1 MRLALP
7 AASLALL
14 CACTPTQDLG
24 TRHGSP
30 QHTYVC
36 ADGKT
41 FLSRQ
46 IITGEVEIT
55 AGGVTRDVTNAAG
68 DPVPGDHGI
77 SYTDGAASLTGFP
90 GGPYQ
95 GCTLNDGET

>member
-1 MRLALP
+1 MRFTLS
-7 AASLALL
+7 AASLAFL
-14 CACTPTQDLG
+14 CACTPTHDLSA
-24 TRHGSP
+24 RHGSP

-46 IITGEVEIT
+46 IITSEVEIT
-55 AGGVTRDVTNAAG
+55 AGGETHDVTNSDG
-68 DPVPGDHGI
+68 DPAPGDHGI
-77 SYTDGAASLTGFP
+77 SYVDGAASLTGFP